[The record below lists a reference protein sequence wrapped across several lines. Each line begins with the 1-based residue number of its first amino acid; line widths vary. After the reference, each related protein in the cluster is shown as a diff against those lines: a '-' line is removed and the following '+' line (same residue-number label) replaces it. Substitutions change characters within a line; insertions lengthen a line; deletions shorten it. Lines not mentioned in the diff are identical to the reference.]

1 MTLEVTGDKMI
12 NIDKLCLQILLEDKT
27 SLRFLSYMTRK
38 FVATFLALLLF
49 RPRLSCLHKRTFNRL
64 GITDRKIALGDM
76 KRENK
81 MIHLNVL
88 EM

>member
-12 NIDKLCLQILLEDKT
+12 NINKLCLQILFEDKI
-27 SLRFLSYMTRK
+27 SLRFLSCMIRK

-64 GITDRKIALGDM
+64 GITDRKIALGDI

-81 MIHLNVL
+81 IIHLNVL